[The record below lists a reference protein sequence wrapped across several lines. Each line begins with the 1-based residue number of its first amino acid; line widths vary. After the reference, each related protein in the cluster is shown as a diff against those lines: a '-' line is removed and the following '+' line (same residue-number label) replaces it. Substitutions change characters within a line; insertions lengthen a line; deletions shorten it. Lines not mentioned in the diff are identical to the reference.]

1 MTLRPIEPV
10 NIADLAPAVPTTGQP
25 IFEYVDPRSLYV
37 DATYQRDVSERGL
50 RQIRKMVEA
59 WDWRRFSPPTVVYGE
74 DADGKTVLI
83 VIDGQHRSI
92 AAASHPGIDA
102 IPVMIVEAKE
112 TAEQAKAFVGTNVDR
127 LAVTNLALLRA
138 ALAAGDEEA
147 LAIQRVVDKADVRL
161 MASANVKYETGDC
174 TAIVAVSGLV
184 KRHGEQK
191 AVEIL
196 HILAEANL
204 IPIATPHV
212 KAVEMLMTKDEYC
225 DAFEPVD
232 LIAAMLSTLS
242 IGGDAKLFAAEH
254 KVPLW
259 RAMAALWFR
268 KVKKRRV
275 PRAADGPEP
284 ARAKNAHTA
293 PTPIAPHPT
302 ADKLSAAS
310 QCARPRTITP
320 HQIPTQKNVTAAVM
334 GDPDPS
340 RSALADWKARQ
351 AS

>member
-10 NIADLAPAVPTTGQP
+10 NISDLMPAAPTTGQP

-50 RQIRKMVEA
+50 RQIRKMIEA

-92 AAASHPGIDA
+92 AAASNPNVST
-102 IPVMIVEAKE
+102 IPVMVVEAKE

-127 LAVTNLALLRA
+127 LAVTNLALHRA

-174 TAIVAVSGLV
+174 TAIVAVASLV
-184 KRHGEQK
+184 KKHGESK
-191 AVEIL
+191 AFDIL
-196 HILAEANL
+196 CVLANADL
-204 IPIATPHV
+204 APIATAHV
-212 KAVEMLMTKDEYC
+212 KAAELLMTGQEYR
-225 DAFEPVD
+225 DQFEPED
-232 LIAAMLSTLS
+232 LTATIVATKAT
-242 IGGDAKLFAAEH
+242 IDGEAKLFAAEF
-254 KVPLW
+254 KKPLW

-268 KVKKRRV
+268 KVRKRRA
-275 PRAADGPEP
+275 PRVADGPEP
-284 ARAKNAHTA
+284 VRAKNAHTA
-293 PTPIAPHPT
+293 LAPVVPDQV
-302 ADKLSAAS
+302 DKLSIAS
-310 QCARPRTITP
+310 QGARPRTIIP
-320 HQIPTQKNVTAAVM
+320 HHIPTQRNVTAAVL